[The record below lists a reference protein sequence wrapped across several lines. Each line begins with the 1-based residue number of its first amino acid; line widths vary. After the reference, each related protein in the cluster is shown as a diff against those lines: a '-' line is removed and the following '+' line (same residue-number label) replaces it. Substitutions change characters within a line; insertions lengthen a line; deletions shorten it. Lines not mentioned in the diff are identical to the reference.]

1 VGETLAEKA
10 EGTVF
15 RFAAPIVGTEDPK
28 EVWDPGRMIAN
39 GFHVPWPREVY
50 ADPVIEPV
58 PLPFD
63 RDSWPDL
70 Y

>member
-1 VGETLAEKA
+1 M
-10 EGTVF
+10 F
-15 RFAAPIVGTEDPK
+15 SFAAPIVGNEDPR
-28 EVWDPGRMIAN
+28 EVWEPGRMITN
-39 GFHVPWPREVY
+39 GFHGPWPPEIY
-50 ADPVIEPV
+50 ADPVIEPA